1 MSYVRGDI
9 VYQIKN
15 LVFRYPKNEEDT
27 IKGIS
32 FEIKKGEIFGLLGPS
47 GVGKSTTQKILIK
60 LLTDY
65 KGEILYKGKD
75 LKSYGS
81 NYFEE
86 VGVGFEMPVHFSKL
100 TAEENLNFFK
110 KLYSST
116 IDVDELLKR
125 VGLYED
131 RKKKVSQFSKGM
143 KVRLNF
149 VRAMLN
155 NPKVLF
161 LDEPTNG
168 LDPKN
173 ARIIKDLIKEFKEE
187 GGTVLLTTHLMNDVD
202 ELCDRVAFMA
212 DGRIVEISTPKELK
226 LKYGSRE
233 VDIEYRDGEG
243 VKRATFGLD
252 NLGENGEFL
261 NIIKNYEIVTIH
273 SKENTLDDIF
283 IKVTG
288 GPKMNKFRVL
298 FWGEVIRL
306 GRYNLFAAS
315 IFVSAIWVGILH
327 FLNVE
332 DVTTI
337 VPQLIFL
344 DVTTMA
350 TLLVG
355 VSLIYERDE
364 DTLRTLMVTPI
375 SKNQYLLG
383 KVLANIVPS
392 ILSLTVM
399 YAYSKLF
406 KTIQINYLLLLG
418 AVVLV
423 SFFHS
428 LIGMLLTYFSK
439 SFTDLLMIII
449 AIL

>member
-1 MSYVRGDI
+1 M
-9 VYQIKN
+9 YQINN
-15 LVFRYPKNEEDT
+15 LVFRYPKNKEDT
-27 IKGIS
+27 IKNIS
-32 FEIKKGEIFGLLGPS
+32 FEIRKGEIFGLLGPS

-60 LLTDY
+60 LLTGY

-81 NYFEE
+81 SYFEE

-110 KLYSST
+110 RLYSST

-131 RKKKVSQFSKGM
+131 RKKRIGQYSKGM

-173 ARIIKDLIKEFKEE
+173 ARIVKDLIKEFKEN

-212 DGRIVEISTPKELK
+212 SGRIAEISTPKDLK

-233 VDIEYRDGEG
+233 VDIEYREGER

-252 NLGENGEFL
+252 KLGENEEFL
-261 NIIKNYEIVTIH
+261 KIIKNNEIITIH

-288 GPKMNKFRVL
+288 
-298 FWGEVIRL
+298 
-306 GRYNLFAAS
+306 
-315 IFVSAIWVGILH
+315 
-327 FLNVE
+327 
-332 DVTTI
+332 VT
-337 VPQLIFL
+337 
-344 DVTTMA
+344 
-350 TLLVG
+350 
-355 VSLIYERDE
+355 RDE
-364 DTLRTLMVTPI
+364 
-375 SKNQYLLG
+375 
-383 KVLANIVPS
+383 
-392 ILSLTVM
+392 
-399 YAYSKLF
+399 
-406 KTIQINYLLLLG
+406 
-418 AVVLV
+418 
-423 SFFHS
+423 
-428 LIGMLLTYFSK
+428 
-439 SFTDLLMIII
+439 
-449 AIL
+449 

>member
-1 MSYVRGDI
+1 L
-9 VYQIKN
+9 YQINN
-15 LVFRYPKNEEDT
+15 LVFRYPKNKEDT
-27 IKGIS
+27 IKNIS

-60 LLTDY
+60 LLTGY

-81 NYFEE
+81 SYFEE

-116 IDVDELLKR
+116 VDVDSLLKR
-125 VGLYED
+125 VGLYDD
-131 RKKKVSQFSKGM
+131 RKKRIGQYSKGM

-149 VRAMLN
+149 IRAMLN
-155 NPKVLF
+155 NPKALF

-173 ARIIKDLIKEFKEE
+173 ARIIKELIKEFKEK

-212 DGRIVEISTPKELK
+212 GGKIAEISSPKDLK

-233 VDIEYRDGEG
+233 VDIEYRDDDR

-252 NLGENGEFL
+252 KLGANEEFL
-261 NIIKNYEIVTIH
+261 NIIKNKEIITIH

-288 GPKMNKFRVL
+288 
-298 FWGEVIRL
+298 
-306 GRYNLFAAS
+306 
-315 IFVSAIWVGILH
+315 
-327 FLNVE
+327 
-332 DVTTI
+332 VTN
-337 VPQLIFL
+337 
-344 DVTTMA
+344 
-350 TLLVG
+350 
-355 VSLIYERDE
+355 DE
-364 DTLRTLMVTPI
+364 
-375 SKNQYLLG
+375 
-383 KVLANIVPS
+383 
-392 ILSLTVM
+392 
-399 YAYSKLF
+399 
-406 KTIQINYLLLLG
+406 
-418 AVVLV
+418 
-423 SFFHS
+423 
-428 LIGMLLTYFSK
+428 
-439 SFTDLLMIII
+439 
-449 AIL
+449 